1 MNDQLNDAQIGN
13 ANLNST
19 QINSTQPDS
28 TQLDNAQLGKTQSD
42 PQNKPSSA
50 EKPKKKKK
58 MIFQNIFA
66 GPKSVQMIQVLDKIF
81 FKLPH
86 LPEKLRKFLSKIM
99 PWLILLGGLVSA
111 LAVLLSFFLM
121 VLSLFALDFGLILTT
136 VGSLLMILLNAMFL
150 IKAFKPL
157 RKYDA
162 VGWIYLFWAN
172 VLGIINSVISVTSGN
187 ISGWQQIS
195 LTFLMTAIGFYLLFE
210 IGSFYT
216 YRKK

>member
-1 MNDQLNDAQIGN
+1 MNDQLNDAQTNN

-19 QINSTQPDS
+19 QINNTQPDS
-28 TQLDNAQLGKTQSD
+28 AQLGNIQTK
-42 PQNKPSSA
+42 PQDKPSSV

-66 GPKSVQMIQVLDKIF
+66 GSKSVQMIQVLDKIF

-86 LPEKLRKFLSKIM
+86 LPEKLRKFISKIM
-99 PWLILLGGLVSA
+99 PWLVLLGGIVSSI
-111 LAVLLSFFLM
+111 AVLLSFFLT
-121 VLSLFALDFGLILTT
+121 VLSLFALDFGLILAT
-136 VGSLLMILLNAMFL
+136 VGSLLMILLNALFL

-195 LTFLMTAIGFYLLFE
+195 LTFVMTAIGFYLLFE
-210 IGSFYT
+210 IGNFYT